1 MSVVDKIVAEWAFRC
16 KKGYPDM
23 NNPDDVK
30 ILKEIYSEY
39 GVLLEEEGNKPI
51 IKGATFNLGGNNWVV
66 TKDSTDDN
74 VEAIN
79 QKKETKKFTKKD
91 FIAAK
96 IFPVNP
102 KVKNIPAK
110 EKAEKVEK
118 APRERKIVVKTTYDQ
133 LIAYKLK
140 QDTIPPVEGDYVL
153 KTSYGTI
160 KITNDH
166 DKDIF
171 SKLYKIAPPTAGQAV
186 DAAGSKGSGHG
197 EIALYWL
204 LKFQKDPYTVEDS
217 RGGSNADLL
226 VNGIGVEVKAFPKG
240 QTIQLGRIGKYT
252 TQLTRLNTIFGVNAL
267 ITDFSGGGRKT
278 LPPNAIH
285 ATSKDIEEACAHV
298 LEVSK
303 HESLRTFN
311 MPFIT
316 SMFNK
321 IDEVLS
327 FYDNPTDAKELASK
341 LLRDLLV
348 AKFIDKP
355 IGSGEAGYVMN
366 VSAHGN
372 LEYTY
377 ITKTELETLDLDKVY
392 SGVFINQGMIN
403 FNKNIFN

>member
-1 MSVVDKIVAEWAFRC
+1 
-16 KKGYPDM
+16 M
-23 NNPDDVK
+23 NNPDDIK

-39 GVLLEEEGNKPI
+39 GIVLEAENLKPI
-51 IKGATFNLGGNNWVV
+51 LKGATFNLGGNNWVV

-91 FIAAK
+91 LIAAK
-96 IFPVNP
+96 TFPVNP
-102 KVKNIPAK
+102 KVKATPAK
-110 EKAEKVEK
+110 EKVEK
-118 APRERKIVVKTTYDQ
+118 APREKKIVVKTTYDQ

-140 QDTIPPVEGDYVL
+140 QDTIPPVQGDYRL
-153 KTSYGTI
+153 TTSHGTI

-166 DKDIF
+166 DRDIF
-171 SKLYKIAPPTAGQAV
+171 TKLYKIAPPTAGQGV

-197 EIALYWL
+197 EVAVYWL
-204 LKFQKDPYTVEDS
+204 FNFQNDPYTVEDS
-217 RGGSNADLL
+217 RGGGNADLL

-240 QTIQLGRIGKYT
+240 EMIQLGRVGKYT
-252 TQLTRLNTIFGVNAL
+252 KQLTKLNTIFGVNAL
-267 ITDFSGGGRKT
+267 ITDFSGGGKKT

-303 HESLRTFN
+303 HQSLRAFN

-327 FYDNPTDAKELASK
+327 FYGNPTDAKELASK

-348 AKFIDKP
+348 AKFTDKP
-355 IGSGEAGYVMN
+355 IGNGEAGYVIN
-366 VSAHGN
+366 VSAHGE

-377 ITKTELETLDLDKVY
+377 ITKTKLETLDLDTVY

-403 FNKNIFN
+403 FNKNIFK

>member
-1 MSVVDKIVAEWAFRC
+1 MSVIDKIVNEWAFRC

-23 NNPDDVK
+23 NNPADIK
-30 ILKEIYSEY
+30 ILKEIYSQF
-39 GVLLEEEGNKPI
+39 GIVLEEATTNQI
-51 IKGATFNLGGNNWVV
+51 LKGATFNLGGNSWVV

-91 FIAAK
+91 FITAK
-96 IFPVNP
+96 VFPTNP
-102 KVKNIPAK
+102 KGKNTPAK
-110 EKAEKVEK
+110 EKAEK
-118 APRERKIVVKTTYDQ
+118 APREKKIVVKTTYDQ

-140 QDTIPPVEGDYVL
+140 QDTIPPVEGDYKL
-153 KTSYGTI
+153 TTSHGTI

-166 DKDIF
+166 DRKIF
-171 SKLYKIAPPTAGQAV
+171 SELYKIAPPTAGQGV

-217 RGGSNADLL
+217 RGGGSADLL

-240 QTIQLGRIGKYT
+240 ETIQLGRVGKYT

-267 ITDFSGGGRKT
+267 ITDFSGGGKKT

-285 ATSKDIEEACAHV
+285 ASSKDIEEACEHV

-303 HESLRTFN
+303 HESLRMFN

-327 FYDNPTDAKELASK
+327 FYGNPTDAKELASK

-355 IGSGEAGYVMN
+355 IGSGEAGYVIN
-366 VSAHGN
+366 VSPHGD

-377 ITKTELETLDLDKVY
+377 ITKVGLQTLDLDKVY

>member
-23 NNPDDVK
+23 NNLDDIK
-30 ILKEIYSEY
+30 ILKEIYSEF
-39 GVLLEEEGNKPI
+39 GVVLEQEDPKPI
-51 IKGATFNLGGNNWVV
+51 LKGATFNLGGNNWVV

-79 QKKETKKFTKKD
+79 QKKETKRFSRKD

-96 IFPVNP
+96 VFPTNP
-102 KVKNIPAK
+102 KVKPTTAK
-110 EKAEKVEK
+110 EKAVRV
-118 APRERKIVVKTTYDQ
+118 PREKKIVVKTTYDQ

-140 QDTIPPVEGDYVL
+140 QDTIPEVEGDYKL
-153 KTSYGTI
+153 TTSHGNI
-160 KITNDH
+160 KVTNEH
-166 DKDIF
+166 DRKIF
-171 SKLYKIAPPTAGQAV
+171 SELYKIAPPTAGQEV
-186 DAAGSKGSGHG
+186 GAAGSKGSGHG

-240 QTIQLGRIGKYT
+240 EMIQLGRIGKYT
-252 TQLTRLNTIFGVNAL
+252 KELTKLNTIFGVNAL
-267 ITDFSGGGRKT
+267 ITDFSGGGKKT

-285 ATSKDIEEACAHV
+285 ATSKDVEEACAHV
-298 LEVSK
+298 LEVAK
-303 HESLRTFN
+303 HESLRAFN

-327 FYDNPTDAKELASK
+327 FYDNPTSAKELASK
-341 LLRDLLV
+341 LLRDLLI

-355 IGSGEAGYVMN
+355 IGSGEAGYVIN
-366 VSAHGN
+366 VSPHGD

-377 ITKTELETLDLDKVY
+377 ITRTALETLDLDKVY
-392 SGVFINQGMIN
+392 SGVSINQGMIN
-403 FNKNIFN
+403 FNKNIFS